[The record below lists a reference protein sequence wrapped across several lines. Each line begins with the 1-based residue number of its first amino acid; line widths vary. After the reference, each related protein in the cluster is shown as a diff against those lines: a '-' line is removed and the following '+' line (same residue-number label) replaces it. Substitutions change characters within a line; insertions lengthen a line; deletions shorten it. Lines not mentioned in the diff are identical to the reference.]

1 MIAKALTIAG
11 SDSGGGA
18 GIQADLKTFTAL
30 GVYGMTA
37 ITAITVQNTVG
48 VFGVHPIPPDTV
60 YNQIK
65 VVAEDIGVDALKT
78 GMLFSEEIIQAVS
91 QAIKDFKLNNL
102 VVDPVMIAKSGDP
115 LLKESARKT
124 LLDKLLPLALVITPN
139 IPEAEDICKFEIKN
153 VEDMEK
159 ACKVIHSLGSKYVVL
174 KGGHLEGDTK
184 IDVIYDGKNFEY
196 LKAKSIL
203 TKNTHGTGCTFSAA
217 ITAFLAKGEN
227 PIDAIKKA
235 REYIQGAI
243 ENSLS
248 IGKGH
253 GPLNHTWNLPVS
265 FSNNRVNTSK

>member
-1 MIAKALTIAG
+1 MVAKALTIAG

-18 GIQADLKTFTAL
+18 GIQADLKTFTSL

-48 VFGVHPIPPDTV
+48 VFGVHPVPPDIV
-60 YNQIK
+60 YGQIK
-65 VVAEDIGVDALKT
+65 AVAEDIGVDALKT

-91 QAIKDFKLNNL
+91 QGVKHFNLKNL

-124 LLDKLLPLALVITPN
+124 LIEKLLPEALIITPN

-153 VEDMEK
+153 IEDMEK
-159 ACKVIHSLGSKYVVL
+159 ACKFIYSLGPNYVVL

-184 IDVIYDGKNFEY
+184 IDVVYDGKNFEY
-196 LKAKSIL
+196 LKAKTVP

-217 ITAFLAKGEN
+217 ITAFLAKGEK
-227 PIDAIKKA
+227 PLDAIRKAKK
-235 REYIQGAI
+235 YIHGAI

-248 IGKGH
+248 LGKGH
-253 GPLNHTWNLPVS
+253 GPLNHTWNLSVS
-265 FSNNRVNTSK
+265 FSNDRVDTSK